1 MAAGFGCG
9 PRDSANEHHL
19 VLCELAFFAFV
30 LSLNSFIANAAAIL
44 AMLLPFFH
52 GSLFFFLI
60 LEDALF
66 RRKANWV
73 RMSQNKSQK
82 EQYLLH

>member
-1 MAAGFGCG
+1 M
-9 PRDSANEHHL
+9 
-19 VLCELAFFAFV
+19 VAF
-30 LSLNSFIANAAAIL
+30 
-44 AMLLPFFH
+44 
-52 GSLFFFLI
+52 FFFLI